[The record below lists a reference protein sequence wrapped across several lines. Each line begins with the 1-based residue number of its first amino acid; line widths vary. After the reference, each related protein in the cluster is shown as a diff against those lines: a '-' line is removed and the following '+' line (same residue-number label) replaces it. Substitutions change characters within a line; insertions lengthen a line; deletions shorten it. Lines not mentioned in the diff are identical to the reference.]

1 MLFITTAKLDHIN
14 YENEI
19 ERPLLRGTKQEFN
32 QTQAYQMIM
41 AFKNITFD
49 IEDELNDV
57 IAKGPTMMNAIRSF
71 TQLYISDM
79 SSIGVALAFLDRYE
93 TS

>member
-1 MLFITTAKLDHIN
+1 
-14 YENEI
+14 
-19 ERPLLRGTKQEFN
+19 
-32 QTQAYQMIM
+32 MIM

-57 IAKGPTMMNAIRSF
+57 ITKGPTMMNAIRNF

-79 SSIGVALAFLDRYE
+79 ASIGVALAFLDRYE
-93 TS
+93 AS